1 MISRPPQPLDKRGRS
16 LYDPATRSDGYPALS
31 ADFLWFFMTSIE
43 IVSLVSR
50 WFHILA
56 GMTAV
61 GGMIFLRCVVVSP
74 FLALP
79 KAQFEPL
86 HAQMRPRW
94 ARLVAMA
101 VGILLISGLVTFG
114 INASQY
120 VLPKWYHM
128 VWGIKF
134 LIALV
139 IFFLLSALAGKSA
152 LAEKLRQNIKL
163 WLNLTILLSVVVV
176 CLSGVL
182 KMANKMPKN
191 AANAPAADVTASPD

>member
-1 MISRPPQPLDKRGRS
+1 
-16 LYDPATRSDGYPALS
+16 
-31 ADFLWFFMTSIE
+31 MTSIE
-43 IVSLVSR
+43 LISLVSR

-61 GGMIFLRCVVVSP
+61 GGVIFLRCVVVPSVST
-74 FLALP
+74 LP
-79 KAQFEPL
+79 KDQFGPL
-86 HAQMRPRW
+86 HNQLRPRF
-94 ARLVAMA
+94 ARLVAFSIA
-101 VGILLISGLVTFG
+101 FLLLSGLVTFG
-114 INASQY
+114 IYASQY

-163 WLNLTILLSVVVV
+163 WLNVTILLSVIVV

-182 KMANKMPKN
+182 RMANKVPKH
-191 AANAPAADVTASPD
+191 AANAAAADVTASPD